1 MAMTLPMARG
11 VQPLNPALYAM
22 LEHKFGTVQ
31 VHNAGC
37 KAQFERRPDPFN
49 PGQTRKEYYSHG
61 EYYAICCPFC
71 KESGFRLWVNHL
83 YGEEFRENTMRRSNT
98 HLAICY
104 RNECLKQ
111 PGLGRQFEDLVFGPN
126 KRALPRMPIRM
137 ADPETSLIMI
147 EPPGEIVPLTDL
159 PAEHPAMAYLY
170 SREFDPTELTDN
182 FNVGV
187 CVAPDKDKFRLVKN
201 RIYIPVMFN
210 GRLAG
215 WQARSV
221 GDESYG
227 PKYYNSPGMQKS
239 RTLYNYD
246 TASKQ
251 PLVVVV
257 EGVPSV
263 WRIGAP
269 AVCLFGKSMSYWQRT
284 TIATTWAGKPVFF
297 LLDSDAHIELDRGVI
312 ELCEHDLQVIPVIL
326 PDKRDPADYTRAQL
340 KDLLGS
346 AADAV
351 GVAADLSF
359 LDR

>member
-1 MAMTLPMARG
+1 MAMASPVARG
-11 VQPLNPALYAM
+11 VEPLNPTLYAM

-31 VHNAGC
+31 IHNAGC
-37 KAQFERRPDPFN
+37 RAQFETKPDPFN
-49 PGQTRKEYYSHG
+49 PGRTRKEYYFYG

-71 KESGFRLWVNHL
+71 KESGFRLWVNYL

-104 RNECLKQ
+104 RNNCLKK
-111 PGLGRQFEDLVFGPN
+111 PGLSKQFEDLVFGHN
-126 KRALPRMPIRM
+126 KRALPKMPIRM
-137 ADPETSLIMI
+137 ADPETSLVAI
-147 EPPGEIVPLTDL
+147 EAPGQIVPLTDL
-159 PAEHPAMAYLY
+159 PADHPAITYLR
-170 SREFDPTELTDN
+170 SREFDPAELTDN
-182 FNVGV
+182 FNVGL
-187 CVAPDKDKFRLVKN
+187 CVAPDKDKFRLVQN
-201 RIYIPVMFN
+201 RIYIPVTFN
-210 GRLAG
+210 RRLAG
-215 WQARSV
+215 WQGRSV
-221 GDESYG
+221 GEASYG

-239 RTLYNYD
+239 RVLYNYD

-269 AVCLFGKSMSYWQRT
+269 AVCLFGKSMSHWQRT
-284 TIATTWAGKPVFF
+284 TIATTWAGKPVFL
-297 LLDSDAHIELDRGVI
+297 LLDSDAQAELERGVV
-312 ELCEHDLQVIPVIL
+312 ELCEHDLQVVPVIL

>member
-22 LEHKFGTVQ
+22 LEHKFGTVRI
-31 VHNAGC
+31 HSAGC
-37 KAQFERRPDPFN
+37 KAQFEKRPDPFN

-61 EYYAICCPFC
+61 EYDAICCPFC
-71 KESGFRLWVNHL
+71 KESGSRLWVNHL
-83 YGEEFRENTMRRSNT
+83 YGEEFREHTMRRSNT

-104 RNECLKQ
+104 RNNCLKQ
-111 PGLGRQFEDLVFGPN
+111 PGLSRQFEDLVFGPN
-126 KRALPRMPIRM
+126 KRALPKMPIRM
-137 ADPETSLIMI
+137 ADPETSLVMI

-170 SREFDPTELTDN
+170 SREFDPAELTDN

-187 CVAPDKDKFRLVKN
+187 CVAPDKDKFKLVKN
-201 RIYIPVMFN
+201 RIYIPVTFN

-221 GDESYG
+221 GDDSYG

-269 AVCLFGKSMSYWQRT
+269 AVCLFGKSMSHWQRT

-326 PDKRDPADYTRAQL
+326 PDKRDPADYKRAQL